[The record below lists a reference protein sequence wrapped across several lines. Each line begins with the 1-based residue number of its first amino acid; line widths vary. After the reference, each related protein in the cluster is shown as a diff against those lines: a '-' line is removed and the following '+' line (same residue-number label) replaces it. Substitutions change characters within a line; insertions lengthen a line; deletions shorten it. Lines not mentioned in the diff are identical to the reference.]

1 VLRRYINRPCLIYT
15 KRTQTHHHYSYKP
28 IVSRILENTVL
39 WGKCLKTLEDEI
51 NEHDFAMWVRPL
63 EAIDD
68 PNNFR
73 LYAPNRFVRDWLNDN
88 LLEHLSKVIQH
99 YSGEAQNIVIDL
111 SKISSEAKNDQTNEF
126 DIAMLDSEPIEE
138 SDAPTP
144 FGTNVLNP
152 VFSFDNHIEGKSNQI
167 ARAATKQVSENP
179 GAAYN
184 PLFIYGGVG
193 LGKTHL
199 MHAAGNLIRKNQKS
213 ANVAYVH
220 SERFVSDMVKAI
232 GNNAM
237 DKFKNYYRSLDA
249 LLIDDIQ
256 FFAGKIQS
264 QEEFFHTFNTL
275 LETGSQIILTSDKF
289 PKEINNLQE
298 RLISR
303 FESGLTVRID
313 PPELET
319 RVAILKN
326 KALKEKIELNDD
338 VAFLVAKKIRS
349 NVRELEGA
357 LHRLVASSRFTNRE
371 IDLDLAKDSL
381 QDLTLF
387 QERKI
392 SIENIQK
399 TIADFYNIRVSD
411 LKSKRRN
418 RQIARPRQVAMAL
431 AKELTTLSLPDIGDA
446 FGGRDH
452 TTVIHACKKVDEL
465 IKTDSKINDDYKK
478 LQKILS
484 V

>member
-1 VLRRYINRPCLIYT
+1 M
-15 KRTQTHHHYSYKP
+15 
-28 IVSRILENTVL
+28 ENKVL
-39 WGKCLKTLEDEI
+39 WDKCLKKLEDDI
-51 NEHDFAMWVRPL
+51 DEHDFNMWVRPL
-63 EAIDD
+63 TAINDSSA
-68 PNNFR
+68 FR
-73 LYAPNRFVRDWLNDN
+73 LHAPNRFIKDWLTDN
-88 LLEHLSKVIQH
+88 LFDQLLNCAQHFAGNGVQLSIELNN
-99 YSGEAQNIVIDL
+99 GEPTPIKKAPTYNEELLTEEPTL
-111 SKISSEAKNDQTNEF
+111 S
-126 DIAMLDSEPIEE
+126 
-138 SDAPTP
+138 TP
-144 FGTNVLNP
+144 FGTNVLNSA
-152 VFSFDNHIEGKSNQI
+152 FTFENHIEGKSNQI

-179 GAAYN
+179 GVSYN

-199 MHAAGNLIRKNQKS
+199 MHAAGNLITQNKNG

-220 SERFVSDMVKAI
+220 SERFVSDMVKSI
-232 GNNAM
+232 RNNEM
-237 DKFKNYYRSLDA
+237 DKFKSYYRSLDA
-249 LLIDDIQ
+249 LLLDDIQ
-256 FFAGKIQS
+256 FFAGKEQS

-326 KALKEKIELNDD
+326 KARKNQVDLSDE

-371 IDLDLAKDSL
+371 IDLDLAKDTL

-392 SIENIQK
+392 SIDNIQK
-399 TIADFYNIRVSD
+399 TVCDYYGIRVSD
-411 LKSKRRN
+411 LKGKRRN

-431 AKELTTLSLPDIGDA
+431 AKELTSMSLPDIGDA

-465 IKTDSKINDDYKK
+465 SRTDSKIEEDYNS

-484 V
+484 I

>member
-1 VLRRYINRPCLIYT
+1 MQNV
-15 KRTQTHHHYSYKP
+15 
-28 IVSRILENTVL
+28 VL
-39 WGKCLKTLEDEI
+39 WDKCLSKLEDEM
-51 NEHDFAMWVRPL
+51 EERDFHTWVRPL
-63 EAIDD
+63 RANDSDSQFI
-68 PNNFR
+68 
-73 LYAPNRFVRDWLNDN
+73 LYAPNRFIKDWLMDN
-88 LLEHLSKVIQH
+88 LMTQLDASAQH
-99 YSGEAQNIVIDL
+99 FAGEGKTVTI
-111 SKISSEAKNDQTNEF
+111 T
-126 DIAMLDSEPIEE
+126 LDS
-138 SDAPTP
+138 PTYPASQNKVEIPGSEQETIQSSP
-144 FGTNVLNP
+144 FGTNVLNAA
-152 VFSFDNHIEGKSNQI
+152 FTFENHIEGKSNQI

-179 GAAYN
+179 GSAYN

-199 MHAAGNLIRKNQKS
+199 MHAAGNLIRLNREN
-213 ANVAYVH
+213 AHVAYVH
-220 SERFVSDMVKAI
+220 SERFVSDMVKSI
-232 GNNAM
+232 ETNSMN
-237 DKFKNYYRSLDA
+237 KFKSYYRSLDA

-256 FFAGKIQS
+256 FFADKDKS

-326 KALKEKIELNDD
+326 KARKNKIDLNDE

-357 LHRLVASSRFTNRE
+357 LHRLVASSRFSNRE
-371 IDLDLAKDSL
+371 IDLDLAKDTL

-399 TIADFYNIRVSD
+399 TVADYFSIRVAD

-418 RQIARPRQVAMAL
+418 RQIARPRQIAMAL
-431 AKELTTLSLPDIGDA
+431 AKELTSMSLPDIGDA

-465 IKTDSKINDDYKK
+465 ARTDSKIKEDYAS

>member
-1 VLRRYINRPCLIYT
+1 MEN
-15 KRTQTHHHYSYKP
+15 K
-28 IVSRILENTVL
+28 IL
-39 WGKCLKTLEDEI
+39 WDKCLKKLEDEI
-51 NEHDFAMWVRPL
+51 DEHDFNMWVRPL
-63 EAIDD
+63 TAIDD
-68 PNNFR
+68 PNAFR
-73 LYAPNRFVRDWLNDN
+73 LHAPNRFIKDWLKDN
-88 LLEHLSKVIQH
+88 LFDQLLNVAQHFAGIGVSLRIELDDGSAPVVSSTNPSQIATSSSPPQSHQEEPSLS
-99 YSGEAQNIVIDL
+99 
-111 SKISSEAKNDQTNEF
+111 
-126 DIAMLDSEPIEE
+126 
-138 SDAPTP
+138 TP
-144 FGTNVLNP
+144 FGTNVLNSA
-152 VFSFDNHIEGKSNQI
+152 FTFENHIEGKSNQI

-179 GAAYN
+179 GVSYN

-199 MHAAGNLIRKNQKS
+199 MHAAGNLITQNKKG

-220 SERFVSDMVKAI
+220 SERFVSDMVKSI
-232 GNNAM
+232 RNNEM
-237 DKFKNYYRSLDA
+237 DKFKSYYRSLDA
-249 LLIDDIQ
+249 LLLDDIQ
-256 FFAGKIQS
+256 FFAGKEQS

-275 LETGSQIILTSDKF
+275 LETNSQIILTSDKF

-326 KALKEKIELNDD
+326 KARKNEIDLNDD

-357 LHRLVASSRFTNRE
+357 LHRLVASSRFTHRE
-371 IDLDLAKDSL
+371 IDLDLAKDTL

-392 SIENIQK
+392 SIDNIQK
-399 TIADFYNIRVSD
+399 TIAEYYGIRVSD
-411 LKSKRRN
+411 LKGKRRN

-431 AKELTTLSLPDIGDA
+431 AKELTSMSLPDIGDA

-465 IKTDSKINDDYKK
+465 TRTDSKIEEDYNS

>member
-1 VLRRYINRPCLIYT
+1 MQNV
-15 KRTQTHHHYSYKP
+15 
-28 IVSRILENTVL
+28 VL
-39 WGKCLKTLEDEI
+39 WDKCLSKLEDEM
-51 NEHDFAMWVRPL
+51 EERDFHTWVRPL
-63 EAIDD
+63 RA
-68 PNNFR
+68 NNADSSLV
-73 LYAPNRFVRDWLNDN
+73 LYAPNRFIKDWLTDN
-88 LLEHLSKVIQH
+88 LDQQLKTTVQHFAGEGASVVISLDSPATVQT
-99 YSGEAQNIVIDL
+99 EASIQNIVL
-111 SKISSEAKNDQTNEF
+111 QNTSNEEPSQQSS
-126 DIAMLDSEPIEE
+126 
-138 SDAPTP
+138 P
-144 FGTNVLNP
+144 FGTNVLNAA
-152 VFSFDNHIEGKSNQI
+152 FTFENHIEGKSNQI

-199 MHAAGNLIRKNQKS
+199 MHAAGNLIRQNREN
-213 ANVAYVH
+213 AHVAYVH
-220 SERFVSDMVKAI
+220 SERFVSDMVKSI
-232 GNNAM
+232 ETNSMN
-237 DKFKNYYRSLDA
+237 KFKNYYRSLDA

-256 FFAGKIQS
+256 FFADKDKS

-326 KALKEKIELNDD
+326 KARKNKVDLNDE

-357 LHRLVASSRFTNRE
+357 LHRLVASSRFSNRE
-371 IDLDLAKDSL
+371 IDLDLAKDTL

-399 TIADFYNIRVSD
+399 TVADFFNIRVAD

-418 RQIARPRQVAMAL
+418 RQIARPRQIAMAL
-431 AKELTTLSLPDIGDA
+431 AKELTSMSLPDIGDA

-452 TTVIHACKKVDEL
+452 TTVIHACKKIDEL
-465 IKTDSKINDDYKK
+465 TRTDSKIKEDYAT

>member
-1 VLRRYINRPCLIYT
+1 LDN
-15 KRTQTHHHYSYKP
+15 Q
-28 IVSRILENTVL
+28 VL
-39 WGKCLKTLEDEI
+39 WEKCLKKLEDEVDQ
-51 NEHDFAMWVRPL
+51 HDFNMWVRPL
-63 EAIDD
+63 SAVNHDSS
-68 PNNFR
+68 FK
-73 LYAPNRFVRDWLNDN
+73 LHAPNRFIKDWLTDN
-88 LLEHLSKVIQH
+88 LMDQLAATIRHFTGADKTILIALDNT
-99 YSGEAQNIVIDL
+99 GE
-111 SKISSEAKNDQTNEF
+111 TT
-126 DIAMLDSEPIEE
+126 LDPVGMRVVKQ
-138 SDAPTP
+138 DGRAVTP
-144 FGTNVLNP
+144 FGTNVLNS
-152 VFSFDNHIEGKSNQI
+152 VFTFENHIEGKSNQI
-167 ARAATKQVSENP
+167 ARAATRQVSENP
-179 GAAYN
+179 GTAYN

-199 MHAAGNLIRKNQKS
+199 MHAAGNLIKKDQSDAR
-213 ANVAYVH
+213 VAYVH
-220 SERFVSDMVKAI
+220 SERFVSDMVKSI
-232 GNNAM
+232 SSNTM
-237 DKFKNYYRSLDA
+237 DNFKQYYRSLDA

-256 FFAGKIQS
+256 FFAGKNQS

-289 PKEINNLQE
+289 PKEILNLQE

-326 KALKEKIELNDD
+326 KARRSQINLSDE

-357 LHRLVASSRFTNRE
+357 LHRLVASSRFTHRE
-371 IDLDLAKDSL
+371 IDIELAKDTL

-399 TIADFYNIRVSD
+399 TVADFYSIRVSD
-411 LKSKRRN
+411 FKSKRRT
-418 RQIARPRQVAMAL
+418 RQIARPRQIAMSL
-431 AKELTTLSLPDIGDA
+431 AKELTSLSLPVIGEA

-452 TTVIHACKKVDEL
+452 TTVIHACKKVVEL
-465 IKTDSKINDDYKK
+465 TKTDSRINEEYNS
-478 LQKILS
+478 LLKILS
-484 V
+484 T

>member
-1 VLRRYINRPCLIYT
+1 MENR
-15 KRTQTHHHYSYKP
+15 
-28 IVSRILENTVL
+28 VL
-39 WGKCLKTLEDEI
+39 WEKCLAKLEDEI
-51 NEHDFAMWVRPL
+51 DAHDFNMWVRPL
-63 EAIDD
+63 SAIDD
-68 PNNFR
+68 ASSFR
-73 LYAPNRFVRDWLNDN
+73 LHAPNRFIKDWLNDN
-88 LLEHLSKVIQH
+88 L
-99 YSGEAQNIVIDL
+99 IDQL
-111 SKISSEAKNDQTNEF
+111 AATIRHFTGDDPKIAIELDKADPASAESHEDDQTMVEKP
-126 DIAMLDSEPIEE
+126 LK
-138 SDAPTP
+138 APTP
-144 FGTNVLNP
+144 FGTNVLNS
-152 VFSFDNHIEGKSNQI
+152 VYTFENHIEGKSNQI
-167 ARAATKQVSENP
+167 ARAATKQIAENP
-179 GAAYN
+179 GTAYN

-199 MHAAGNLIRKNQKS
+199 MHAAGNLIKLNKKDAR
-213 ANVAYVH
+213 VAYVH
-220 SERFVSDMVKAI
+220 SERFVSDMVKSI
-232 GNNAM
+232 GLNSM

-256 FFAGKIQS
+256 FFAGKNQS

-275 LETGSQIILTSDKF
+275 LETGGQIVLTSDKY

-298 RLISR
+298 RLTSR

-326 KALKEKIELNDD
+326 KALKNQIDLGDD
-338 VAFLVAKKIRS
+338 VAFFVAKKVRS

-357 LHRLVASSRFTNRE
+357 LHRLVASARFTNRP
-371 IDLDLAKDSL
+371 IDLDLAKDTL

-392 SIENIQK
+392 SIDNIQK
-399 TIADFYNIRVSD
+399 TVADFYGIRVSD

-418 RQIARPRQVAMAL
+418 REIARPRQVAMSL
-431 AKELTTLSLPDIGDA
+431 AKELTSLSLPDIGDA

-452 TTVIHACKKVDEL
+452 TTVIHACKKVIEL
-465 IKTDSKINDDYKK
+465 TKTDSRIKEDHNS
-478 LQKILS
+478 LMKILS

>member
-1 VLRRYINRPCLIYT
+1 LNNLA
-15 KRTQTHHHYSYKP
+15 
-28 IVSRILENTVL
+28 L
-39 WGKCLKTLEDEI
+39 WDKCLQKLESEI
-51 NEHDFAMWVRPL
+51 DQNDFNMWVRPL
-63 EAIDD
+63 NAVEDD
-68 PNNFR
+68 QRF
-73 LYAPNRFVRDWLNDN
+73 LLHAPNRFVKDWLAENLMGALTQSVEFYNGKDKKVFIELDN
-88 LLEHLSKVIQH
+88 KASEQPESAIEDTAANTGNASLSGS
-99 YSGEAQNIVIDL
+99 Y
-111 SKISSEAKNDQTNEF
+111 
-126 DIAMLDSEPIEE
+126 
-138 SDAPTP
+138 
-144 FGTNVLNP
+144 GTNALNSL
-152 VFSFDNHIEGKSNQI
+152 FTFEHHIEGKSNQI

-179 GAAYN
+179 GTAYN

-199 MHAAGNLIRKNQKS
+199 MHASGNLIQKNNS
-213 ANVAYVH
+213 AARVAYVH
-220 SERFVSDMVKAI
+220 SERFVSDMVRSIA
-232 GNNAM
+232 NNAM
-237 DKFKNYYRSLDA
+237 DKFKSYYRSLDA

-256 FFAGKIQS
+256 FFAGKNQS

-275 LETGSQIILTSDKF
+275 LESGSQIILTSDKY

-298 RLISR
+298 RLTSR

-319 RVAILKN
+319 RVAILQK
-326 KALKEKIELNDD
+326 KASKDKIELSED
-338 VAFLVAKKIRS
+338 VAFFVARKIRS

-357 LHRLVASSRFTNRE
+357 LHRLVASSRFTNRD
-371 IDLDLAKDSL
+371 IDIDLAKDTL

-399 TIADFYNIRVSD
+399 TVADYFGVRVSD
-411 LKSKRRN
+411 LKGKRRN

-431 AKELTTLSLPDIGDA
+431 SKDLTSLSLPDIGDA

-465 IKTDSKINDDYKK
+465 IKTDAKINDDFSS

>member
-1 VLRRYINRPCLIYT
+1 M
-15 KRTQTHHHYSYKP
+15 
-28 IVSRILENTVL
+28 ENQVL
-39 WGKCLKTLEDEI
+39 WDKCLKKLEDEI
-51 NEHDFAMWVRPL
+51 DQHDFNMWVRPL
-63 EAIDD
+63 NVINDSER
-68 PNNFR
+68 F
-73 LYAPNRFVRDWLNDN
+73 LLHAPNRFVKDWLSDN
-88 LLEHLSKVIQH
+88 LIEQLTNAVNHFSSDGRAISIELDNSNNDPLANASNNIAGSQSK
-99 YSGEAQNIVIDL
+99 A
-111 SKISSEAKNDQTNEF
+111 
-126 DIAMLDSEPIEE
+126 P
-138 SDAPTP
+138 DAGDTKK
-144 FGTNVLNP
+144 FGTNALNS
-152 VFSFDNHIEGKSNQI
+152 VFTFEHHIEGKSNQI

-179 GAAYN
+179 GSAYN

-199 MHAAGNLIRKNQKS
+199 MHAAGNLIKQNNKGAR
-213 ANVAYVH
+213 VAYVH
-220 SERFVSDMVKAI
+220 SERFVSDMVKSI
-232 GNNAM
+232 SKNEM
-237 DKFKNYYRSLDA
+237 DKFKKYYRSLDA

-256 FFAGKIQS
+256 FFAGKSQS

-275 LETGSQIILTSDKF
+275 LETGSQIILTSDKY

-298 RLISR
+298 RLTSR

-319 RVAILKN
+319 RVAILQN
-326 KALKEKIELNDD
+326 KARKNDIELNDD
-338 VAFLVAKKIRS
+338 VAFMVAKKIRS

-357 LHRLVASSRFTNRE
+357 LHRLVASSRFTHRE
-371 IDLDLAKDSL
+371 IDIELAKDTL

-399 TIADFYNIRVSD
+399 TIADYFNIRVSD

-418 RQIARPRQVAMAL
+418 RQIARPRQIAMAL
-431 AKELTTLSLPDIGDA
+431 AKELTNLSLPDIGDA

-452 TTVIHACKKVDEL
+452 TTVIHACKKIDEL
-465 IKTDSKINDDYKK
+465 VKTDAKINDDYKS

>member
-1 VLRRYINRPCLIYT
+1 M
-15 KRTQTHHHYSYKP
+15 Q
-28 IVSRILENTVL
+28 NTVL
-39 WGKCLKTLEDEI
+39 WDKCLSKLEDEI
-51 NEHDFAMWVRPL
+51 EERDFHTWVRPL
-63 EAIDD
+63 HA
-68 PNNFR
+68 NNSDSKLI
-73 LYAPNRFVRDWLNDN
+73 LYAPNRFIKDWLMDN
-88 LLEHLSKVIQH
+88 LMAELNAAAQH
-99 YSGEAQNIVIDL
+99 FAGEQATVTITL
-111 SKISSEAKNDQTNEF
+111 
-126 DIAMLDSEPIEE
+126 
-138 SDAPTP
+138 DAPELTNTVIKKAEEVNPSENNQSSP
-144 FGTNVLNP
+144 FGTNVLNS
-152 VFSFDNHIEGKSNQI
+152 VFTFENHIEGKSNQI

-179 GAAYN
+179 GTAYN

-199 MHAAGNLIRKNQKS
+199 MHAAGNLILQNRDN
-213 ANVAYVH
+213 AHVAYVH
-220 SERFVSDMVKAI
+220 SERFVSDMVKSI
-232 GNNAM
+232 ETNSMN
-237 DKFKNYYRSLDA
+237 KFKSYYRSLDA

-256 FFAGKIQS
+256 FFADKDKS

-275 LETGSQIILTSDKF
+275 LETGAQIILTSDKF

-326 KALKEKIELNDD
+326 KARKDKIELNDE

-357 LHRLVASSRFTNRE
+357 LHRLVASSRFSNRE
-371 IDLDLAKDSL
+371 IDLDLAKDTL

-399 TIADFYNIRVSD
+399 TVADYFSIRVAD

-418 RQIARPRQVAMAL
+418 RQIARPRQIAMAL
-431 AKELTTLSLPDIGDA
+431 AKELTSMSLPDIGDA

-465 IKTDSKINDDYKK
+465 TRTDSKIKDDYAS

>member
-1 VLRRYINRPCLIYT
+1 M
-15 KRTQTHHHYSYKP
+15 Q
-28 IVSRILENTVL
+28 NTVL
-39 WGKCLKTLEDEI
+39 WEKCLGKLEDKI
-51 NEHDFAMWVRPL
+51 DARDYNTWVRPL
-63 EAIDD
+63 YALDTD
-68 PNNFR
+68 KDFV
-73 LYAPNRFVRDWLNDN
+73 LYAPNRFIKDWLSDN
-88 LLEHLSKVIQH
+88 LLLELNATAQH
-99 YSGEAQNIVIDL
+99 FAGSATLVQLALETTTSI
-111 SKISSEAKNDQTNEF
+111 
-126 DIAMLDSEPIEE
+126 SEPSPIDHELEE
-138 SDAPTP
+138 PIADSATP
-144 FGTNVLNP
+144 FGTNVLKGQ
-152 VFSFDNHIEGKSNQI
+152 FSFENHIEGKSNQI

-179 GAAYN
+179 GNAYN

-199 MHAAGNLIRKNQKS
+199 MHAAGNLIKANKS
-213 ANVAYVH
+213 DARVAYVH
-220 SERFVSDMVKAI
+220 SERFVSDMVKALET
-232 GNNAM
+232 GSM
-237 DKFKNYYRSLDA
+237 EKFKNYYRSLDA

-256 FFAGKIQS
+256 FFAGKNQS

-275 LETGSQIILTSDKF
+275 LEISSQIILTSDKF

-298 RLISR
+298 RLTSR

-326 KALKEKIELNDD
+326 KARKNKIALNDD
-338 VAFLVAKKIRS
+338 VAFMVAKRIRS

-357 LHRLVASSRFTNRE
+357 LHRLAASARFSNRE
-371 IDLDLAKDSL
+371 IDIELAKETL

-399 TIADFYNIRVSD
+399 TVADYFGIRVSD

-418 RQIARPRQVAMAL
+418 RQIARPRQIAMSL
-431 AKELTTLSLPDIGDA
+431 AKELTSMSLPDIGDA

-465 IKTDSKINDDYKK
+465 IKIDNKVKDDHSS
-478 LQKILS
+478 LLATLS

>member
-1 VLRRYINRPCLIYT
+1 MI
-15 KRTQTHHHYSYKP
+15 
-28 IVSRILENTVL
+28 NTVL
-39 WGKCLKTLEDEI
+39 WEKCLSKLEDEI
-51 NEHDFAMWVRPL
+51 DAREFNTWLRPL
-63 EAIDD
+63 YAQDHDD
-68 PNNFR
+68 EFI
-73 LYAPNRFVRDWLNDN
+73 LYAPNRFIKDWLNDN
-88 LLEHLSKVIQH
+88 LMAQLNSTAQHFAGGNKEVQLALETSNNRQTASNKDDIQKEVIA
-99 YSGEAQNIVIDL
+99 E
-111 SKISSEAKNDQTNEF
+111 IS
-126 DIAMLDSEPIEE
+126 
-138 SDAPTP
+138 TP
-144 FGTNVLNP
+144 FGTNVLKGQ
-152 VFSFDNHIEGKSNQI
+152 FTFENHIEGKSNQI

-179 GAAYN
+179 GDAYN

-199 MHAAGNLIRKNQKS
+199 MHAAGNLIK
-213 ANVAYVH
+213 ANKADARVAYVH
-220 SERFVSDMVKAI
+220 SERFVSDMVKALET
-232 GNNAM
+232 GAM
-237 DKFKNYYRSLDA
+237 EKFKNYYRSLDA

-256 FFAGKIQS
+256 FFAGKNQS

-275 LETGSQIILTSDKF
+275 LETSSQIILTSDKF

-298 RLISR
+298 RLTSR

-326 KALKEKIELNDD
+326 KARKNKISLNDD
-338 VAFLVAKKIRS
+338 VAFMVAKRIRS

-357 LHRLVASSRFTNRE
+357 LHRLAASSRFSNRE
-371 IDLDLAKDSL
+371 IDIELAKETL

-392 SIENIQK
+392 SMENIQK
-399 TIADFYNIRVSD
+399 TVADYFSVRVSD

-418 RQIARPRQVAMAL
+418 RQIARPRQIAMSL
-431 AKELTTLSLPDIGDA
+431 AKELTSMSLPDIGDA

-465 IKTDSKINDDYKK
+465 IKTDNKIKDDYSS
-478 LQKILS
+478 LLATLS

>member
-1 VLRRYINRPCLIYT
+1 MQNV
-15 KRTQTHHHYSYKP
+15 
-28 IVSRILENTVL
+28 VL
-39 WGKCLKTLEDEI
+39 WDKCLSKLEDEV
-51 NEHDFAMWVRPL
+51 EERDFHTWVRPL
-63 EAIDD
+63 YA
-68 PNNFR
+68 NNSDSELI
-73 LYAPNRFVRDWLNDN
+73 LYAPNRFIKDWLMDN
-88 LLEHLSKVIQH
+88 LMEKLNATIQH
-99 YSGEAQNIVIDL
+99 FAGEGARVTISLETPVTQAPKVSKANKVVEYEQEPSQL
-111 SKISSEAKNDQTNEF
+111 S
-126 DIAMLDSEPIEE
+126 
-138 SDAPTP
+138 P
-144 FGTNVLNP
+144 FGTNVLNAT
-152 VFSFDNHIEGKSNQI
+152 FTFENHIEGKSNQI

-179 GAAYN
+179 GSAYN

-199 MHAAGNLIRKNQKS
+199 MHAAGNLILENNEN
-213 ANVAYVH
+213 AHVAYVH
-220 SERFVSDMVKAI
+220 SERFVSDMVKSI
-232 GNNAM
+232 ETNSMN
-237 DKFKNYYRSLDA
+237 KFKNYYRSLDA

-256 FFAGKIQS
+256 FFADKDKS

-298 RLISR
+298 RLTSR

-326 KALKEKIELNDD
+326 KARKNKVDLSDE

-357 LHRLVASSRFTNRE
+357 LHRLVASARFSNRE
-371 IDLDLAKDSL
+371 IDLDLAKDTL

-392 SIENIQK
+392 SIENIKK
-399 TIADFYNIRVSD
+399 TVADYFNIRVAD

-418 RQIARPRQVAMAL
+418 RQIARPRQIAMAL
-431 AKELTTLSLPDIGDA
+431 AKELTSMSLPDIGDA

-465 IKTDSKINDDYKK
+465 TRTDSKIKEDYAT

>member
-1 VLRRYINRPCLIYT
+1 M
-15 KRTQTHHHYSYKP
+15 
-28 IVSRILENTVL
+28 ENKVL
-39 WGKCLKTLEDEI
+39 WDKCLKKLEDEI
-51 NEHDFAMWVRPL
+51 DPHEFNMWVRPL
-63 EAIDD
+63 TAVDD
-68 PNNFR
+68 DQALR
-73 LYAPNRFVRDWLNDN
+73 LHAPNRFIKDWLADN
-88 LLEHLSKVIQH
+88 LLNELTATAQH
-99 YSGEAQNIVIDL
+99 FGGSNLKLLIELDNSGQTTLEEGAQASVKEAQN
-111 SKISSEAKNDQTNEF
+111 S
-126 DIAMLDSEPIEE
+126 
-138 SDAPTP
+138 PTP
-144 FGTNVLNP
+144 FGTNVLNS
-152 VFSFDNHIEGKSNQI
+152 VFTFDNHIEGKSNQI

-179 GAAYN
+179 GQAYN

-199 MHAAGNLIRKNQKS
+199 MHAAGNLILANQKN
-213 ANVAYVH
+213 ARVAYVH
-220 SERFVSDMVKAI
+220 SERFVSDMVKSI
-232 GNNAM
+232 EHNAM
-237 DKFKNYYRSLDA
+237 NKFKNYYRSLDA

-256 FFAGKIQS
+256 FFAGKNQS

-275 LETGSQIILTSDKF
+275 LESGGQVILTSDKF

-326 KALKEKIELNDD
+326 KARKNNLDLDD
-338 VAFLVAKKIRS
+338 EVAFLVAKKIRS

-357 LHRLVASSRFTNRE
+357 LHRLVASSKFTHRA
-371 IDLDLAKDSL
+371 IDIDLAKDTL

-399 TIADFYNIRVSD
+399 TVADFYSIRVSD

-418 RQIARPRQVAMAL
+418 RQIARPRQVAMSL
-431 AKELTTLSLPDIGDA
+431 AKELTSMSLPDIGDA

-452 TTVIHACKKVDEL
+452 TTVIHACKKVVEL
-465 IKTDSKINDDYKK
+465 TRTDSRINEDYNS
-478 LQKILS
+478 LMKILS

>member
-1 VLRRYINRPCLIYT
+1 MDN
-15 KRTQTHHHYSYKP
+15 Q
-28 IVSRILENTVL
+28 VL
-39 WGKCLKTLEDEI
+39 WEKCLKKLEDEVDQ
-51 NEHDFAMWVRPL
+51 HDFNMWVRPL
-63 EAIDD
+63 SAVNHDSS
-68 PNNFR
+68 FK
-73 LYAPNRFVRDWLNDN
+73 LHAPNRFIKDWLTDN
-88 LLEHLSKVIQH
+88 LMDQLAATIRHFTGADKTILIALDNT
-99 YSGEAQNIVIDL
+99 GE
-111 SKISSEAKNDQTNEF
+111 TT
-126 DIAMLDSEPIEE
+126 LDPVGMRVVKQ
-138 SDAPTP
+138 DGRAVTP
-144 FGTNVLNP
+144 FGTNVLNS
-152 VFSFDNHIEGKSNQI
+152 VFTFENHIEGKSNQI
-167 ARAATKQVSENP
+167 ARAATRQVSENP
-179 GAAYN
+179 GTAYN

-199 MHAAGNLIRKNQKS
+199 MHAAGNLIKKDRS
-213 ANVAYVH
+213 DARVAYVH
-220 SERFVSDMVKAI
+220 SERFVSDMVKSI
-232 GNNAM
+232 SSNTM
-237 DKFKNYYRSLDA
+237 DNFKQYYRSLDA

-256 FFAGKIQS
+256 FFAGKNQS

-289 PKEINNLQE
+289 PKEIINLQE

-326 KALKEKIELNDD
+326 KARKSQIDLSDE

-357 LHRLVASSRFTNRE
+357 LHRLVASSRFTRRE
-371 IDLDLAKDSL
+371 IDIELAKDTL

-399 TIADFYNIRVSD
+399 TVADFYSIRVSD
-411 LKSKRRN
+411 FKSKRRT
-418 RQIARPRQVAMAL
+418 RQIARPRQIAMSL
-431 AKELTTLSLPDIGDA
+431 AKELTSLSLPVIGEA

-452 TTVIHACKKVDEL
+452 TTVIHACKKVFEL
-465 IKTDSKINDDYKK
+465 TKTDSRINEEYNT
-478 LQKILS
+478 LLKILS
-484 V
+484 A

>member
-1 VLRRYINRPCLIYT
+1 MQNV
-15 KRTQTHHHYSYKP
+15 
-28 IVSRILENTVL
+28 VL
-39 WGKCLKTLEDEI
+39 WDKCLSKLEDEM
-51 NEHDFAMWVRPL
+51 EERDFHTWVRPL
-63 EAIDD
+63 RA
-68 PNNFR
+68 NNADSGLV
-73 LYAPNRFVRDWLNDN
+73 LYAPNRFIKDWLTDN
-88 LLEHLSKVIQH
+88 LDQQLKTTVQHFAGEGASVVISLDSPATVQT
-99 YSGEAQNIVIDL
+99 EAPIQNIVL
-111 SKISSEAKNDQTNEF
+111 QNTSNEEPSQQSS
-126 DIAMLDSEPIEE
+126 
-138 SDAPTP
+138 P
-144 FGTNVLNP
+144 FGTNVLNAA
-152 VFSFDNHIEGKSNQI
+152 FTFENHIEGKSNQI

-199 MHAAGNLIRKNQKS
+199 MHAAGNLIRQNREN
-213 ANVAYVH
+213 AHVAYVH
-220 SERFVSDMVKAI
+220 SERFVSDMVKSI
-232 GNNAM
+232 ETNSMN
-237 DKFKNYYRSLDA
+237 KFKNYYRSLDA

-256 FFAGKIQS
+256 FFADKDKS

-326 KALKEKIELNDD
+326 KARKNKVDLNDE

-357 LHRLVASSRFTNRE
+357 LHRLVASSRFSNRE
-371 IDLDLAKDSL
+371 IDLDLAKDTL

-399 TIADFYNIRVSD
+399 TVADFFNIRVAD

-418 RQIARPRQVAMAL
+418 RQIARPRQIAMAL
-431 AKELTTLSLPDIGDA
+431 AKELTSMSLPDIGDA

-452 TTVIHACKKVDEL
+452 TTVIHACKKIDEL
-465 IKTDSKINDDYKK
+465 TRTDSKIKEDYAT

>member
-1 VLRRYINRPCLIYT
+1 M
-15 KRTQTHHHYSYKP
+15 Q
-28 IVSRILENTVL
+28 NTVL
-39 WGKCLKTLEDEI
+39 WDKCLKKLEDEVD
-51 NEHDFAMWVRPL
+51 EHDFHTWVRPL
-63 EAIDD
+63 SAKDSD
-68 PNNFR
+68 ADLK
-73 LYAPNRFVRDWLNDN
+73 LYAPNRFIKDWLVDN
-88 LLEHLSKVIQH
+88 IMDQLIAAVQH
-99 YSGEAQNIVIDL
+99 VGGNEVNVSITLGDRAATAISTIRDDEGNAEEAV
-111 SKISSEAKNDQTNEF
+111 ATN
-126 DIAMLDSEPIEE
+126 
-138 SDAPTP
+138 T
-144 FGTNVLNP
+144 FGTNVLNSA
-152 VFSFDNHIEGKSNQI
+152 FTFENHIEGKSNQI

-179 GAAYN
+179 GTAYN

-199 MHAAGNLIRKNQKS
+199 MHAAGNLIKQKRKN
-213 ANVAYVH
+213 AHVAYVH
-220 SERFVSDMVKAI
+220 SERFVSDMVKSI
-232 GNNAM
+232 ETNTMN
-237 DKFKNYYRSLDA
+237 KFKNYYRSLDA

-256 FFAGKIQS
+256 FFADKDKS

-298 RLISR
+298 RLTSR

-326 KALKEKIELNDD
+326 KARKNQIDLNDD
-338 VAFLVAKKIRS
+338 VAFMVAKKIRS

-357 LHRLVASSRFTNRE
+357 LHRLVASSRFTGRE
-371 IDLDLAKDSL
+371 IDLDLAKDTL

-399 TIADFYNIRVSD
+399 TVAEFYSIRVSD

-431 AKELTTLSLPDIGDA
+431 AKELTSMSLPDIGDA

-452 TTVIHACKKVDEL
+452 TTVIHACKKVVEL
-465 IKTDSKINDDYKK
+465 TKTDSKINEDYNS

>member
-1 VLRRYINRPCLIYT
+1 MQNV
-15 KRTQTHHHYSYKP
+15 
-28 IVSRILENTVL
+28 VL
-39 WGKCLKTLEDEI
+39 WDKCLSKLEDEV
-51 NEHDFAMWVRPL
+51 EERDFHTWVRPL
-63 EAIDD
+63 HA
-68 PNNFR
+68 NNSDSELI
-73 LYAPNRFVRDWLNDN
+73 LYAPNRFIKDWLVDN
-88 LLEHLSKVIQH
+88 LMDKLDATAQHFAGEGAKVTISLEGPATQAPRVSSHKKVDKAAEHEQ
-99 YSGEAQNIVIDL
+99 
-111 SKISSEAKNDQTNEF
+111 EF
-126 DIAMLDSEPIEE
+126 SHAS
-138 SDAPTP
+138 P
-144 FGTNVLNP
+144 FGTNVLNAT
-152 VFSFDNHIEGKSNQI
+152 FTFEHHIEGKSNQI

-179 GAAYN
+179 GTAYN

-199 MHAAGNLIRKNQKS
+199 MHAAGNLILENNEN
-213 ANVAYVH
+213 AHVAYVH
-220 SERFVSDMVKAI
+220 SERFVSDMVKSI
-232 GNNAM
+232 ETNSMN
-237 DKFKNYYRSLDA
+237 KFKNYYRSLDA

-256 FFAGKIQS
+256 FFADKDKS

-298 RLISR
+298 RLTSR

-326 KALKEKIELNDD
+326 KARKNKVDLSDE

-357 LHRLVASSRFTNRE
+357 LHRLVASARFSNRE
-371 IDLDLAKDSL
+371 IDLDLAKDTL

-392 SIENIQK
+392 SIDNIKK
-399 TIADFYNIRVSD
+399 TVADYFNIRVAD

-418 RQIARPRQVAMAL
+418 RQIARPRQIAMAL
-431 AKELTTLSLPDIGDA
+431 AKELTSMSLPDIGDA

-452 TTVIHACKKVDEL
+452 TTVIHACKKVNEL
-465 IKTDSKINDDYKK
+465 TRTDSKIKEDYAS

-484 V
+484 M

>member
-1 VLRRYINRPCLIYT
+1 MSV
-15 KRTQTHHHYSYKP
+15 
-28 IVSRILENTVL
+28 ILENQVL
-39 WGKCLKTLEDEI
+39 WDKCLKKLEDEI
-51 NEHDFAMWVRPL
+51 DQHDFNMWVRPL
-63 EAIDD
+63 NAINDA
-68 PNNFR
+68 NAFV
-73 LYAPNRFVRDWLNDN
+73 LYAPNRFVKDWLSDN
-88 LLEHLSKVIQH
+88 LLQQLESAINHF
-99 YSGEAQNIVIDL
+99 SGENKPISIELNNSHSVVSDDASNGAPADPSNQDL
-111 SKISSEAKNDQTNEF
+111 APLSNGTKQFSTN
-126 DIAMLDSEPIEE
+126 A
-138 SDAPTP
+138 
-144 FGTNVLNP
+144 LNS
-152 VFSFDNHIEGKSNQI
+152 VFTFEHHIEGKSNQI

-179 GAAYN
+179 GSAYN

-199 MHAAGNLIRKNQKS
+199 MHAAGNLINNNNPGAR
-213 ANVAYVH
+213 VAYVH
-220 SERFVSDMVKAI
+220 SERFVSDMVKSI
-232 GNNAM
+232 SNNDM
-237 DKFKNYYRSLDA
+237 DKFKKYYRSLDA

-256 FFAGKIQS
+256 FFAGKSQS

-275 LETGSQIILTSDKF
+275 LETGSQIILTSDKY

-298 RLISR
+298 RLTSR

-326 KALKEKIELNDD
+326 KARKNNIELNDD
-338 VAFLVAKKIRS
+338 VAFLVARKIRS

-371 IDLDLAKDSL
+371 IDVDLAKDTL

-399 TIADFYNIRVSD
+399 TVADYYSIRVSD

-431 AKELTTLSLPDIGDA
+431 AKDLTNLSLPDIGDA

-465 IKTDSKINDDYKK
+465 TKTDAKINDDFLS